1 MIVIGKRLKSYCLT
15 FRGFVTF
22 EPGYRVTRN
31 LYVCVC
37 VFACV
42 CARACK
48 FEPAIKLVLRRD

>member
-22 EPGYRVTRN
+22 EPVYRVTRN

-37 VFACV
+37 VCLRA
-42 CARACK
+42 CARVRVNSS
-48 FEPAIKLVLRRD
+48 LQ